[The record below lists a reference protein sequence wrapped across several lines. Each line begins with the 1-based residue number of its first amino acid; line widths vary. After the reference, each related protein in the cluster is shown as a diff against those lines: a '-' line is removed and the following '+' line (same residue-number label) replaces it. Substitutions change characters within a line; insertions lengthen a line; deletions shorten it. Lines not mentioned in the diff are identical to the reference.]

1 MKNEV
6 AVIEKDTKDIVAQAN
21 EIVITNQKQYEGANV
36 FLRADKMLQKR
47 IHEAFDTIVDSA
59 YRTWKES
66 GNKRKSYL
74 EPVMEAEKVVKGK
87 IIVYTD
93 EMEEKRREEQRRL
106 ELKAKAEEDRKRK
119 ELEERAKKWA
129 AKGKEEKA
137 EELQEQAEDVHVEA
151 PVIAPAIEKAKNV
164 SISEHWYADKID
176 VSLLPVEYL
185 LANVTAIN
193 KTGQATKGMAKIP
206 GVVFK
211 CKKILSSRSWE
222 YETN

>member
-21 EIVITNQKQYEGANV
+21 EIVITNQKQYEGANI

-59 YRTWKES
+59 YRTWKEA
-66 GNKRKSYL
+66 GNKRKGYL

-106 ELKAKAEEDRKRK
+106 EAKARAEEERKRK
-119 ELEERAKKWA
+119 ELAARAEKWA

-137 EELQEQAEDVHVEA
+137 EELLEQAEDVHVEA
-151 PVIAPAIEKAKNV
+151 QVVAPKVEQAKGASFRDSWSAEITDVEKVPREYMEINIQALNRVAQAMKGAI
-164 SISEHWYADKID
+164 
-176 VSLLPVEYL
+176 
-185 LANVTAIN
+185 
-193 KTGQATKGMAKIP
+193 KIP
-206 GVVFK
+206 GVKFV
-211 CKKILSSRSWE
+211 CKKIMSSKS
-222 YETN
+222 

>member
-106 ELKAKAEEDRKRK
+106 EAKARAEEERKRK
-119 ELEERAKKWA
+119 ELAARAEKWA

-137 EELQEQAEDVHVEA
+137 EELLERAEDVHIEA
-151 PVIAPAIEKAKNV
+151 PVIAPKVEQAKGASFRDSWSVEITDAEKV
-164 SISEHWYADKID
+164 
-176 VSLLPVEYL
+176 PREYMEINIQAL
-185 LANVTAIN
+185 NRVAN
-193 KTGQATKGMAKIP
+193 ATKGVIKIP
-206 GVVFK
+206 GVKFV
-211 CKKILSSRSWE
+211 CKKIMSSRIV
-222 YETN
+222 